1 MDIEFLIKYL
11 MKKTSAAETQQ
22 VKEWLNSN
30 EKNQT
35 YFVRLKEWYD
45 KEPPL
50 VSLSDAEVA
59 QDWQKVKAKALDK
72 KEAKDKAQGKT
83 RRLWVTR
90 IAAAVVVL
98 GVAFGLIYFG
108 SLRPQPTPVAY
119 TQSKSAQSLNKKA
132 WVLEDGTKVWLNKN
146 ARIYFPEKFDD
157 NRRMVRLEGEG
168 FFEVKR
174 DEKRPFTVQTNG
186 VDVRVLG
193 TSFNIYQKDST
204 HTKVTVN
211 SGKVAVATKDGAQRV
226 ELVKGEASNF
236 NAQNAS
242 LSKALNRDLNYL
254 AWKTGA
260 LVFKKA
266 TMEQIVADLQRHYQ
280 VNISC
285 APALRQQFGFNGTF
299 KDQPLKEVLQVLEA
313 TLEVKVVYDRNAIF
327 IK

>member
-11 MKKTSAAETQQ
+11 MQKTSAAETQQ

-50 VSLSDAEVA
+50 VSLNDAEVA

-72 KEAKDKAQGKT
+72 KEAKDKAQSKT
-83 RRLWVTR
+83 RRLWMTR
-90 IAAAVVVL
+90 IAVAVVVL
-98 GVAFGLIYFG
+98 GVALGLIYFG

-119 TQSKSAQSLNKKA
+119 TQSESAQSLNKKA

-186 VDVRVLG
+186 VNVKVLG
-193 TSFNIYQKDST
+193 TSFNIYQKDAT

-211 SGKVAVATKDGAQRV
+211 SGKVEVVTKDGTQRV
-226 ELVKGEASNF
+226 ELVKGEAGNF

-242 LSKALNRDLNYL
+242 LSKSLNYDLNYL
-254 AWKTGA
+254 SWKTGE

-266 TMEQIVADLQRHYQ
+266 TMGQIVTDLQRHYHT
-280 VNISC
+280 NINC
-285 APALRQQFGFNGTF
+285 APALRQQFGFN
-299 KDQPLKEVLQVLEA
+299 L
-313 TLEVKVVYDRNAIF
+313 
-327 IK
+327 